1 MLPARCKPPRP
12 RARRPATPPCQLW
25 GPSLQH
31 KPICDPCPLPCSLP
45 LVPSRH
51 SSTVSVVSSDAHFE
65 WPQGPAAAQSHGTG
79 TAPPSNVRAAEPPAW
94 AGSRPAAPG
103 PACAHPLGPE
113 ARGALSQNT
122 WQQQQAAGAAVP
134 RGPAPGDAASLQLLP
149 PETTAALV
157 ASGLL
162 PNPAMP
168 GLAGYRTLGYAVQPV
183 EVEVE
188 GQRLQLCAVHAVFDV
203 NGQPMLCAQV
213 GPARGRAPRLRGHQG
228 AAGAAK
234 QRNGVGWQLCWQA
247 HRGFPWLTPSLQ
259 PVAVTQQVPGCI
271 PPVAMPA
278 TAPAAQPPSQPA
290 PCCPP
295 GSNLDEGTS
304 APILPLL
311 ARMLQQQS

>member
-203 NGQPMLCAQV
+203 NGQPMLCAQ
-213 GPARGRAPRLRGHQG
+213 
-228 AAGAAK
+228 
-234 QRNGVGWQLCWQA
+234 
-247 HRGFPWLTPSLQ
+247 